1 MEYGDLIGE
10 AFRVAW
16 RNRYLWFFG
25 FFISG
30 GVGSLKI
37 SIPPNPESAGD
48 YPTWLP
54 GQWARENVA
63 ALHAGERRSFAQTW
77 RAGTR
82 NVWRVFL
89 YVVLFS
95 LIGLVPVLLIGGPV
109 ALGIFGTISVADS
122 ELLQVLFITLI
133 VPAAL
138 ALLLV
143 VYIPLYLVQQLALR
157 ELVIGGRGIVAS
169 VGGGYRILRRN
180 PGRTMAVWLVQFVIA
195 LTVLVVL
202 YFVGA
207 MIGLAQ
213 TFGFLALSYSAP
225 YPLALVLAVVTGLIV
240 SLPFVVVAAFI
251 GVYNHAYW
259 TLAYQRLVALSTDPL
274 PTAGHDGPTID

>member
-1 MEYGDLIGE
+1 M
-10 AFRVAW
+10 
-16 RNRYLWFFG
+16 
-25 FFISG
+25 
-30 GVGSLKI
+30 
-37 SIPPNPESAGD
+37 
-48 YPTWLP
+48 
-54 GQWARENVA
+54 
-63 ALHAGERRSFAQTW
+63 RSFAQTW

-95 LIGLVPVLLIGGPV
+95 LIALAPVVLIGGPV
-109 ALGIFGTISVADS
+109 ALGIFGIVSVADS
-122 ELLQVLFITLI
+122 ELLQVLFITLV

-143 VYIPLYLVQQLALR
+143 VYIPLYLVQQLAVR
-157 ELVIGGRGIVAS
+157 ELVIGGRSVVAS

-240 SLPFVVVAAFI
+240 SLPFVVVAALI

-274 PTAGHDGPTID
+274 PTAGHDGPTNH